1 MKSFTNT
8 TCQCYWSII
17 VRIGGIF
24 AWFWCRYNGGFTR
37 LGSLPH
43 PKFDYRYLKVR
54 QVYTL
59 VNVLKFGSVC
69 HLVLLRC
76 HGIF

>member
-1 MKSFTNT
+1 MVSLTGFG
-8 TCQCYWSII
+8 
-17 VRIGGIF
+17 IGIMV
-24 AWFWCRYNGGFTR
+24 ASLRETR

-43 PKFDYRYLKVR
+43 PKFDHKYLKVC

-69 HLVLLRC
+69 HLATAVSWDFFRESTSSPILNGAL
-76 HGIF
+76 